1 LYWSFVNRNREF
13 FKKNPRMNMMV
24 AMYDKKDISI
34 QNELE
39 RKAEDF
45 VNGLF

>member
-1 LYWSFVNRNREF
+1 
-13 FKKNPRMNMMV
+13 MMV